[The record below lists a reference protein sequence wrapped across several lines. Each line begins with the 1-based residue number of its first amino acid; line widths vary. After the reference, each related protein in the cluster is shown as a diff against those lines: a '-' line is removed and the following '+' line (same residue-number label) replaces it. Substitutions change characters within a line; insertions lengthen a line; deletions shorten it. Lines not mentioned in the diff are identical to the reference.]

1 MARLLNKIIFTI
13 CASLLLIFPAMAA
26 KKKTQVTI
34 PAKRVATVLPANVP
48 FIVIPPF
55 AVAFDL
61 IRRTSC
67 DPNVAVSLGKGDP
80 GFDPAG
86 PKTGNF
92 LIPAIW
98 ERCQGRLMPR

>member
-1 MARLLNKIIFTI
+1 MRKIIFTI
-13 CASLLLIFPAMAA
+13 LASVLLIFPAMAA
-26 KKKTQVTI
+26 KKKTQVVV
-34 PAKRVATVLPANVP
+34 PAKRVT
-48 FIVIPPF
+48 IVQQPIPLIAIPPL

-80 GFDPAG
+80 GFDPEG

-98 ERCQGRLMPR
+98 ERCANRPTPR